1 MSHLGDTYRVIVY
14 LVCAHLFLLHAH
26 SLDESISIVVLL
38 FELHLL
44 SSQFVLEVIHLQVCE
59 GGSGWGE
66 CKGVRWVGEV
76 GGVSVGW

>member
-1 MSHLGDTYRVIVY
+1 MIVY

-59 GGSGWGE
+59 GG
-66 CKGVRWVGEV
+66 KWVG
-76 GGVSVGW
+76 